1 MGAQGQQYTVADRM
15 VLQTLSFFRRLSLL
29 SLSFSFRRFI
39 SPCKPISGTVTAGQ
53 VVGPGLDIGEA
64 NHDFLRPTRT
74 AAAPPWR
81 DWTGLVFRA
90 RPDGRRGALS
100 S

>member
-1 MGAQGQQYTVADRM
+1 VGAQGQQYTVADRM

-39 SPCKPISGTVTAGQ
+39 SPCKPINGTVTAGQ
-53 VVGPGLDIGEA
+53 VVGGLDIGEA

-74 AAAPPWR
+74 ALER
-81 DWTGLVFRA
+81 LDRTGFSELDRVH
-90 RPDGRRGALS
+90 GRRGALS